1 VSWKKQQSN
10 KVTAGYNFGPARNN
24 NLMNKKPVLLR
35 LILVLVILGVFT
47 WSMFPLQPQ
56 DFYKTLLSTTNDSPQ
71 VEQVIK
77 LAKVKQA
84 KDKNLYPQMAID
96 QAADELNV
104 NLAKYVKIPNVV
116 TNQDVLRIVRS
127 KAASSIKLGLDLNGG
142 TEFDVTVIPNK
153 VKKSDKKATQVPIS
167 QLRNRVMEIL
177 RNRINKSGLVEPEI
191 AAEGASRISLKIPV
205 STEAQKKEYKRLIKM
220 SAQLEFR
227 LIAKNDAQLVNEY
240 KADPEHFIPPVGYE
254 RMQLIQ
260 TNKNGKKTVQDCF
273 VQIHPEMSG
282 VNISDA
288 RVVMTE
294 FGQRQIML
302 SFNTAGAKQFG
313 EVTEKHVGQRLGIVL
328 DGTLYSAPVIQQ
340 AIFGGNASISGDFSQ
355 EEADNVSTALVCG
368 NLPAT
373 IKIDS
378 IFDTA
383 PTLGRE
389 AVQSGK
395 MAGIIGLILVAV
407 FMLIYYLR
415 AGLIANIALIA
426 NIILILGAMASLGA
440 TLTLP
445 GIAGIILTIGM
456 AVDANVLI
464 YERIREE
471 LDSNKTL
478 YNAIDIGYKRAFTT
492 ILDSNLTTLLVAL
505 VLYWQGSGPVK
516 GFGATLSIGIVSSM
530 FTAIFVTR
538 LIFDIFCRFFKMRK
552 LRMLRFLTNTKIQ
565 FLKLWK
571 VSIALSLIMIIAS
584 IAVFILKDN
593 EILGVDFTGGSQ
605 LVLNY
610 KNYIPQDEIVNL
622 LDEKG
627 YETSVSYKSSPTEG
641 NQLNLVISHQ
651 TKQKSPAGELTTVS
665 EILNKHFPN
674 ADYKGVQETII
685 GGLVGSQFAI
695 SAIMAIVLAFIG
707 MIVYVSLR
715 FEMTYAVAAITALLH
730 DVIIG
735 IGVLVLC
742 DRQISLT
749 VIAAVLTVVGY
760 SVNDTIIVFDRVR
773 ENLKLEKNLKYA
785 EIIDLSINQTL
796 SRTIITSFLT
806 FIVVLALFLY
816 GGVAINDF
824 ALIMLVGIIVGTY
837 SSIFIAA
844 PLVAY
849 WHKLKGKKVKIA

>member
-1 VSWKKQQSN
+1 
-10 KVTAGYNFGPARNN
+10 
-24 NLMNKKPVLLR
+24 MNKKPVLLR
-35 LILVLVILGVFT
+35 LILVIIILAVFA
-47 WSMFPLQPQ
+47 WSMFPLQPRN
-56 DFYKTLLSTTNDSPQ
+56 FYKTLLSVTGNSPEVQ
-71 VEQVIK
+71 KVVK
-77 LAKVKQA
+77 LAEEKQA

-96 QAADELNV
+96 QAADQLNV
-104 NLAKYVKIPNVV
+104 SLAKYVKIPNVV
-116 TNQDVLRIVRS
+116 SNQDVLRIVRS

-142 TEFDVTVIPNK
+142 TEFDVSVIPNK
-153 VKKSDKKATQVPIS
+153 TKKGEKASTVPMT
-167 QLRNRVMEIL
+167 QLRDRVMEIL
-177 RNRINKSGLVEPEI
+177 RNRINRSGLVEPEI
-191 AAEGASRISLKIPV
+191 AAEGDSRISLKIPV

-227 LIAKNDAQLVNEY
+227 LIAKDNEQLVAEY
-240 KADPEHFIPPVGYE
+240 NADPEHFIPPVGYE
-254 RMQLIQ
+254 RMKLIQ
-260 TNKNGKKTVQDCF
+260 SSNTGKKTVQTCF

-282 VNISDA
+282 IDITDA
-288 RVVMTE
+288 RVVMTQ
-294 FGQRQIML
+294 FGQRQISL
-302 SFNTAGAKQFG
+302 EFNTQGAKKFG
-313 EVTEKHVGQRLGIVL
+313 EVTEKNVGRRLGIVL

-340 AIFGGNASISGDFSQ
+340 AIFGGNAQITGDFSQ
-355 EEADNVSTALVCG
+355 EEAQNVATALVCG

-395 MAGIIGLILVAV
+395 MAGIVGLIIVAI
-407 FMLIYYLR
+407 FMLVYYLR
-415 AGLIANIALIA
+415 AGLIANIALVA
-426 NIILILGAMASLGA
+426 NVVLIVGAMASLGA

-471 LDSNKTL
+471 LEANKTL
-478 YNAIDIGYKRAFTT
+478 LNAIDTGYKRAFMT

-552 LRMLRFLTNTKIQ
+552 LRMMRLLTNTKIQ

-571 VSIALSLIMIIAS
+571 VSITISLVLIIAS
-584 IAVFILKDN
+584 AVVFITKDKRV
-593 EILGVDFTGGSQ
+593 LGVDFTGGSQ
-605 LVLNY
+605 LVLDYNKY
-610 KNYIPQDEIVNL
+610 VAQDKVVKAL
-622 LDEKG
+622 SQAG
-627 YETSVSYKSSPTEG
+627 YETNVSYKSSPVEG
-641 NQLNLVISHQ
+641 KQLNIVISNQ
-651 TKQKSPAGELTTVS
+651 TKEKSPDGELINVAS
-665 EILNKHFPN
+665 ILNKSFPDAN
-674 ADYKGVQETII
+674 YKGVQETTI
-685 GGLVGSQFAI
+685 GGLVGAQFAM
-695 SAIMAIVLAFIG
+695 SAIIAILLAFAG
-707 MIVYVSLR
+707 MIIYVSLR
-715 FEMTYAVAAITALLH
+715 FEMSYAVAAIIALLH

-735 IGVLVLC
+735 TGVLVLC

-749 VIAAVLTVVGY
+749 VIAAILTVVGY

-773 ENLKLEKNLKYA
+773 ENLRIQKNMKYS

-806 FIVVLALFLY
+806 FVVVLALFLY

-824 ALIMLVGIIVGTY
+824 ALVMLAGIIVGTY
-837 SSIFIAA
+837 SSIFVAS

-849 WHKLKGKKVKIA
+849 WHKRRNGIKE

>member
-1 VSWKKQQSN
+1 M
-10 KVTAGYNFGPARNN
+10 P
-24 NLMNKKPVLLR
+24 R
-35 LILVLVILGVFT
+35 LILVIIILAVFG
-47 WSMFPLQPQ
+47 WSMFPLQPL
-56 DFYKTLLSTTNDSPQ
+56 DFYTTLQSVTNNSPQ
-71 VEQVIK
+71 VERVIK
-77 LAKVKQA
+77 LAKKKQVE
-84 KDKNLYPQMAID
+84 DKNLYPQMAID
-96 QAADELNV
+96 QAAEELNV
-104 NLAKYVKIPNVV
+104 SLAKYVEIPNVV

-127 KAASSIKLGLDLNGG
+127 KSASSIKLGLDLNGG
-142 TEFDVTVIPNK
+142 TEFDVSVIPNK
-153 VKKSDKKATQVPIS
+153 PKKGEEKAEQVPLN

-191 AAEGASRISLKIPV
+191 AAEGTSRIALKIPV
-205 STEAQKKEYKRLIKM
+205 STETQKKEYKRLIKM

-227 LIAKNDAQLVNEY
+227 LIAEKNTQLVSEY
-240 KADPEHFIPPVGYE
+240 NADPEHFIPPVGYE
-254 RMQLIQ
+254 KMKLVQSS
-260 TNKNGKKTVQDCF
+260 KNGKKTVQTCF

-302 SFNTAGAKQFG
+302 EFNTAGAKRFG
-313 EVTEKHVGQRLGIVL
+313 KVTEKNVGRRLGIVL

-395 MAGIIGLILVAV
+395 MAGIIGLIFVAL

-415 AGLIANIALIA
+415 AGLIANIALVA
-426 NIILILGAMASLGA
+426 NVILIIGAMASLGA

-478 YNAIDIGYKRAFTT
+478 YNAIDIGYKRAFIT
-492 ILDSNLTTLLVAL
+492 IFDSNLTTLIVAL
-505 VLYWQGSGPVK
+505 VLYWQGSGPVR
-516 GFGATLSIGIVSSM
+516 GFGATLSIGIVCSM
-530 FTAIFVTR
+530 FTALFVTR
-538 LIFDIFCRFFKMRK
+538 LIFDIFIKYFKMKK
-552 LRMLRFLTNTKIQ
+552 LRMMRFLTNTKIQ
-565 FLKLWK
+565 FLKRWK
-571 VSIALSLIMIIAS
+571 ISIAISLIMLIAS
-584 IAVFILKDN
+584 VAVFTFKDSR
-593 EILGVDFTGGSQ
+593 ILGVDFTGGSQ
-605 LVLNY
+605 LVYNY
-610 KNYIPQDEIVNL
+610 KNYVSQGEVAKVL
-622 LDEKG
+622 SKEG
-627 YETSVSYKSSPTEG
+627 YDTSVSYKSSPVEG
-641 NQLNLVISHQ
+641 NQLNVVISS
-651 TKQKSPAGELTTVS
+651 QKGEKSSEGELVTVAG
-665 EILNKHFPN
+665 ILNKNFPN
-674 ADYKGVQETII
+674 ADYKGIQETTI
-685 GGLVGSQFAI
+685 GGLVGSQFAT
-695 SAIMAIVLAFIG
+695 SAIVAILLAFIG
-707 MIVYVSLR
+707 IIVYVSLR
-715 FEMTYAVAAITALLH
+715 FEMSYAGAAIVALLH

-735 IGVLVLC
+735 TGVLVLC

-749 VIAAVLTVVGY
+749 VIAAILTVVGY

-773 ENLKLEKNLKYA
+773 ENLKLEKNMKYG

-824 ALIMLVGIIVGTY
+824 ALVMLVGIIVGTY
-837 SSIFIAA
+837 SSIFVAS
-844 PLVAY
+844 PLVAF
-849 WHKLKGKKVKIA
+849 WHKSRIGIKE

>member
-1 VSWKKQQSN
+1 
-10 KVTAGYNFGPARNN
+10 
-24 NLMNKKPVLLR
+24 MNKKPVLLR
-35 LILVLVILGVFT
+35 LILVLIIIAVFA
-47 WSMFPLQPQ
+47 WSMFPLQPL
-56 DFYKTLLSTTNDSPQ
+56 DFYKTLQRVTSNSPQ
-71 VEQVIK
+71 VEKVIK
-77 LAKVKQA
+77 LAKEKQA

-96 QAADELNV
+96 QAADDLNV
-104 NLAKYVKIPNVV
+104 NLAKYVSIPNVV

-153 VKKSDKKATQVPIS
+153 PKKGEEKTTQIPLS
-167 QLRNRVMEIL
+167 QLRDRVMEIL

-191 AAEGASRISLKIPV
+191 ASEGTSRISLKIPV

-227 LIAKNDAQLVNEY
+227 LIAENDAQLVSEY
-240 KADPEHFIPPVGYE
+240 NADPEHFIPPVGYE
-254 RMQLIQ
+254 KMKLVQSS
-260 TNKNGKKTVQDCF
+260 KNGKRTVQTCF

-282 VNISDA
+282 INISDA
-288 RVVMTE
+288 RVVMSE

-302 SFNTAGAKQFG
+302 EFNATGAKKFG
-313 EVTEKHVGQRLGIVL
+313 EVTEKNVGRRLAIVL

-340 AIFGGNASISGDFSQ
+340 AIFGGNASITGDFSQ
-355 EEADNVSTALVCG
+355 EEANNVSTALVCG

-395 MAGIIGLILVAV
+395 MAGIIGLIIVAI

-415 AGLIANIALIA
+415 AGIIANIALVV
-426 NIILILGAMASLGA
+426 NVILIIGAMASLGA

-478 YNAIDIGYKRAFTT
+478 FNAIDIGYKRAFMT
-492 ILDSNLTTLLVAL
+492 ILDSNLTTLIVAL

-538 LIFDIFCRFFKMRK
+538 LIFDIYCRFFKMRK
-552 LRMLRFLTNTKIQ
+552 LRMLRLLTNTKIQ
-565 FLKLWK
+565 FLKRWK
-571 VSIALSLIMIIAS
+571 ISIAISLIMIIAS
-584 IAVFILKDN
+584 LAVLAFNDN
-593 EILGVDFTGGSQ
+593 KVLGVDFTGGSQ
-605 LVLNY
+605 LVFNY
-610 KNYIPQDEIVNL
+610 KNYVSQDKISQL
-622 LDEKG
+622 LTKEG
-627 YETSVSYKSSPTEG
+627 YDTSISYKASPVEG
-641 NQLNLVISHQ
+641 NQLNVVISSQ
-651 TKQKSPAGELTTVS
+651 TRTKSEAGELVTMS
-665 EILNKHFPN
+665 EILNKNFPN
-674 ADYKGVQETII
+674 ADYKGIKETTI
-685 GGLVGSQFAI
+685 GGLVGYQFAA
-695 SAIMAIVLAFIG
+695 SAIIAILLAFAGI
-707 MIVYVSLR
+707 IIYVSLR
-715 FEMTYAVAAITALLH
+715 FEMSYAVAAIIALLH
-730 DVIIG
+730 DVIVG
-735 IGVLVLC
+735 VGVLVLFH
-742 DRQISLT
+742 RQISLT
-749 VIAAVLTVVGY
+749 VIAAILTVVGY

-773 ENLKLEKNLKYA
+773 ENLKLEKKLKYS
-785 EIIDLSINQTL
+785 EIIDLSLNQTL

-806 FIVVLALFLY
+806 FVVVLALFLY

-824 ALIMLVGIIVGTY
+824 ALVMLTGIIVGTY
-837 SSIFIAA
+837 SSIFVAS

-849 WHKLKGKKVKIA
+849 WHKKRVGIKE

>member
-1 VSWKKQQSN
+1 
-10 KVTAGYNFGPARNN
+10 
-24 NLMNKKPVLLR
+24 MNKKPVLLR
-35 LILVLVILGVFT
+35 IILVLIILAVFA
-47 WSMFPLQPQ
+47 WSMFPLQPR
-56 DFYKTLLSTTNDSPQ
+56 DFYKTLQSVTDNSPQ
-71 VEQVIK
+71 VERVIK
-77 LAKVKQA
+77 LAREKQA
-84 KDKNLYPQMAID
+84 EDKNLYPQMAID

-104 NLAKYVKIPNVV
+104 SLAKYVKIPNVV

-142 TEFDVTVIPNK
+142 TEFDVSVIPNK
-153 VKKSDKKATQVPIS
+153 PKKGEEKTTQISIS
-167 QLRNRVMEIL
+167 QLRDRVMEIL
-177 RNRINKSGLVEPEI
+177 RNRINRSGLVEPEI

-205 STEAQKKEYKRLIKM
+205 STETQKKEYKRLIKM

-227 LIAKNDAQLVNEY
+227 LIAENDAQLVTEY
-240 KADPEHFIPPVGYE
+240 NADPEHFIPPVGYE
-254 RMQLIQ
+254 KMKLIQ
-260 TNKNGKKTVQDCF
+260 SGKTGQKTVQTCF

-288 RVVMTE
+288 RVVMSE

-302 SFNTAGAKQFG
+302 GFNTTGAKRFG
-313 EVTEKHVGQRLGIVL
+313 EVTEKNVGRRLGIVL

-340 AIFGGNASISGDFSQ
+340 AIYGGNASITGDFSK
-355 EEADNVSTALVCG
+355 EEADNVSTALICG

-395 MAGIIGLILVAV
+395 MAGIVGMIIVAI

-415 AGLIANIALIA
+415 AGIIANIALVV
-426 NIILILGAMASLGA
+426 NVILIIGAMGALGA

-478 YNAIDIGYKRAFTT
+478 YNAIDIGYKRAFVT
-492 ILDSNLTTLLVAL
+492 ILDSNITTLIVAL

-516 GFGATLSIGIVSSM
+516 GFGATLSIGIISSM

-538 LIFDIFCRFFKMRK
+538 LIFDIYCRFFRMRK
-552 LRMLRFLTNTKIQ
+552 LRMLRLLTNTKIQ
-565 FLKLWK
+565 FLKVWK
-571 VSIALSLIMIIAS
+571 VSIAISLIMIIAS
-584 IAVFILKDN
+584 FAVFTFSDHN
-593 EILGVDFTGGSQ
+593 VLGVDFTGGSQ
-605 LVLNY
+605 LVFNY
-610 KNYIPQDEIVNL
+610 KNYVSQGKIVKL
-622 LDEKG
+622 LSKEG
-627 YETSVSYKSSPTEG
+627 YNTSVSYKSSPIEG
-641 NQLNLVISHQ
+641 NQLNIVISGQ
-651 TKQKSPAGELTTVS
+651 TREKLQTGEELTTIT
-665 EILNKHFPN
+665 EILNKNFPD
-674 ADYKGVQETII
+674 AKYKGVQETTI
-685 GGLVGSQFAI
+685 GGLVGSQFAL
-695 SAIMAIVLAFIG
+695 SAIIAILLAFAGI
-707 MIVYVSLR
+707 IVYVSLR
-715 FEMTYAVAAITALLH
+715 FEMAYAVAAIIALLH

-735 IGVLVLC
+735 VGVLVLF

-749 VIAAVLTVVGY
+749 VIAAILTVVGY

-773 ENLKLEKNLKYA
+773 ENLKLQKKMKYS

-806 FIVVLALFLY
+806 FVVVLALFLY
-816 GGVAINDF
+816 GGVAINNF
-824 ALIMLVGIIVGTY
+824 ALVMLAGIIVGTY
-837 SSIFIAA
+837 SSIFVAS

-849 WHKLKGKKVKIA
+849 WHKRKVGIKE